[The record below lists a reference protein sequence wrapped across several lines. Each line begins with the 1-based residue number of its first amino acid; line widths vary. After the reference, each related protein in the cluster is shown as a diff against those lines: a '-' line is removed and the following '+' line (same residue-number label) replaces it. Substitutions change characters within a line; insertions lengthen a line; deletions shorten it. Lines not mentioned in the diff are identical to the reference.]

1 MFICACR
8 LEEQEKLV
16 TAEGLYRRA
25 LALDGSNPEA
35 QEALHKITDTIQV
48 SGHNTHTRIHT
59 HACLRGSKKLAG
71 MQCVYFRLNY

>member
-1 MFICACR
+1 MFVCACR

-25 LALDGSNPEA
+25 LALDGSNSEA

-48 SGHNTHTRIHT
+48 SGHNTHTCIHT
-59 HACLRGSKKLAG
+59 HAHVPEGFKKVGRYAV
-71 MQCVYFRLNY
+71 CVF